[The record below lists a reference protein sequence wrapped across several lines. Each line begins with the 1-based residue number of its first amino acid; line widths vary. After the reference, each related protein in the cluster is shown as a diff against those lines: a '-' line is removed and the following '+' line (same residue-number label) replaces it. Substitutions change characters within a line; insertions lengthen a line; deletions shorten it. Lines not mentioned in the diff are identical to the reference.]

1 MSSETN
7 KDGTVILLDKS
18 TVETL
23 SETSLQADDFEH
35 QSQPESTNTENKN
48 FFKGWKKT
56 IFVDDSSNIKV
67 TFHVYLPSFEFVE
80 GYPIV
85 VGNIE
90 ELGNWENPIVKLKQ
104 QEGEYLHFKSNYWY
118 SDPISIPLDR
128 FNNYEVKYKYAFFI
142 PKPRIEGKSK
152 FSLFTKP
159 KSDEKKKYNDDD
171 PDEGDLYS
179 EENEQLRLLEK
190 KTGFKFDIAQKFQS
204 DLLPGEFYDALN
216 ITMTAAIR
224 LNVIN
229 RSFDWLKLF
238 KVASIIDP
246 HFSFIEVIQDLKYSN
261 DRMKNFL
268 IEYTKSAKSIVNQI
282 KNLSIYSN
290 IGRWLF
296 YNCNSFEI
304 LRFIWTDIIEHT
316 TERDIQLIKY
326 FCLRVEQL
334 ISSSHAT
341 SLNNYYRSG
350 SYDSNDSNFI
360 YEIYYYLSII
370 FPIVGKHAKIFKDL
384 LDVAA

>member
-23 SETSLQADDFEH
+23 SETSVQADDFEH

-67 TFHVYLPSFEFVE
+67 TFHVYLPSFEFAE

-90 ELGNWENPIVKLKQ
+90 EL
-104 QEGEYLHFKSNYWY
+104 
-118 SDPISIPLDR
+118 DPISIPLDR

-190 KTGFKFDIAQKFQS
+190 KTGFKFDIAQ
-204 DLLPGEFYDALN
+204 
-216 ITMTAAIR
+216 
-224 LNVIN
+224 
-229 RSFDWLKLF
+229 
-238 KVASIIDP
+238 
-246 HFSFIEVIQDLKYSN
+246 
-261 DRMKNFL
+261 
-268 IEYTKSAKSIVNQI
+268 
-282 KNLSIYSN
+282 NLSIYSN

-384 LDVAA
+384 LDVAAGRAKNCALSNISNILTITPVISTLEKEIHDSYGEMLKRKYCLSRNDIFGS